1 MSNFAQIAS
10 DHDSSSEYEYNGP
23 PIKSVRVSGRK
34 RKQTQRFEAGPAK
47 RGEATHKK
55 RQPKAKRQAK
65 RQAKAKAK
73 RQATS
78 KKQANSAQS
87 SSSSSEDDP
96 DDTSHNGDTS
106 NKTHLSQ
113 FLTNSST
120 TYDEPQTPQPPQTPQ
135 TPQTPEQSE
144 PPPEQSE
151 PPPEQSLWVMQT
163 LPTFAEKYPRL
174 HAQTTGAITASL
186 GAEIYALV
194 KDQVTCIDMWSRP
207 SNIARYYLEMISQ
220 IRVDNDLQP
229 IPNISSIVEEV
240 KAKWYGSYIA
250 SPQCSDHALLNTYQ
264 AIANAMEVQPAS
276 PTQTCEEIF
285 QECYDTT
292 KSEAFRQAVEKVVN
306 DPQPLLYAIRMW
318 QQHKGSDNMKNFLI
332 KYSHALYNCRMKQ
345 MNINIHF

>member
-135 TPQTPEQSE
+135 TPQT
-144 PPPEQSE
+144 PEQSE